1 MSEEIDPL
9 EKVAECARAIA
20 ASDDLV
26 QQQTLTHLQ
35 ALWANLATEKGRIS
49 DDEWGELCDGLARI
63 HAKLIRRIVH

>member
-1 MSEEIDPL
+1 MSEKIDPL

-20 ASDDLV
+20 ASDDPV

-35 ALWANLATEKGRIS
+35 ALWANLAAEKGYIS
-49 DDEWGELCDGLARI
+49 DDERGELCDGLARI